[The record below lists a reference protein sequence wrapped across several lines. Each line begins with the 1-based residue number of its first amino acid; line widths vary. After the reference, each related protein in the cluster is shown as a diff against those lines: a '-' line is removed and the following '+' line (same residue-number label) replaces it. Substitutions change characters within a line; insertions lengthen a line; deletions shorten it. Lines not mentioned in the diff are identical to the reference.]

1 VRKVAATT
9 RHDFVA
15 ERRTDEI
22 GSTVTPVLINPYCR
36 GLALKDPGYEKIP
49 RHWSADPRWRKSV
62 NTGWKLDGSVGLSSE
77 VVMAVRLLVNG
88 CLLGWLAVGPAIAAD
103 RALSVTIYA
112 DDQALVQDRRD
123 IEVKGG
129 RQRIEFQDVSA
140 QIRPETVSLTAD
152 DISIVE
158 QNFDFD
164 LLTPSKMMEKAVG
177 HEVTIVRVNPAT
189 GAETREQAEVLATN
203 AGVVLKIGQ
212 HIEVLRDDGLPV
224 RVIFDKVPDNLRARP
239 TLSVTVIGA
248 HAGTRPAT
256 LSYLTPGLGWKADY
270 VALYNEGDSK
280 IDVQGW
286 VTLTNSSGVTYDNAQ
301 TLLVA
306 GSPAAADGGGRQP
319 NYYYRQPGPRP
330 TLQQA
335 GTESGSRERLG
346 DFYLYPLAER
356 TTIANLQ
363 TKQVSFLDVQGVPAE
378 HGYEYR
384 NRWLGTADQ
393 PQSAKSIY
401 SFSTSAHAGLGD
413 QLPAGILRFY
423 MRDKRGDPQFIG
435 ESSIDHTPMG
445 STLSL
450 ATGDAFDVKVRAV
463 VEKRTRL
470 NTNNS
475 GANNLFAN
483 HWQSDMRYELSN
495 ALPRPV
501 TVKLVQEGLW
511 GDSRIITESIKSTRR
526 SADAAE
532 WSVTVPANGNASVT
546 ASFDTRY

>member
-1 VRKVAATT
+1 MRTLLLIAGWVLWLPMSSAALA
-9 RHDFVA
+9 A
-15 ERRTDEI
+15 ERT
-22 GSTVTPVLINPYCR
+22 
-36 GLALKDPGYEKIP
+36 
-49 RHWSADPRWRKSV
+49 
-62 NTGWKLDGSVGLSSE
+62 
-77 VVMAVRLLVNG
+77 
-88 CLLGWLAVGPAIAAD
+88 
-103 RALSVTIYA
+103 LSVTIYA
-112 DDQALVQDRRD
+112 GDLALVQDRRD
-123 IEVKGG
+123 IEVKAG

-140 QIRPETVSLTAD
+140 QIRPETVSLTAS

-164 LLTPSKMMEKAVG
+164 LLTPAKLMEKAVG

-203 AGVVLKIGQ
+203 GGVVLKIGQ
-212 HIEVLRDDGLPV
+212 RIEVLRDDGLPV

-239 TLSVTVIGA
+239 TLSVTVIGG
-248 HAGTRPAT
+248 HAGARPAT
-256 LSYLTPGLGWKADY
+256 LSYLTPGLGWRADY

-286 VTLTNSSGVTYDNAQ
+286 VTLTNSSGVTYENAQ

-306 GSPAAADGGGRQP
+306 GSPAQADGGGRQP
-319 NYYYRQPGPRP
+319 NFYRPQQPRP
-330 TLQQA
+330 TLQEA

-363 TKQVSFLDVQGVPAE
+363 TKQVSFLDVHDVPAQ
-378 HGYEYR
+378 HGYEFR
-384 NRWLGTADQ
+384 NRWLGTAET
-393 PQSAKSIY
+393 PQSAKSVY

-423 MRDKRGDPQFIG
+423 LRDKRGDPQFIG
-435 ESSIDHTPMG
+435 ESRIDHTPMG

-463 VEKRTRL
+463 VDKRTRVS
-470 NTNNS
+470 TS
-475 GANNLFAN
+475 D
-483 HWQSDMRYELSN
+483 WQSDMRYELSN

-501 TVKLVQEGLW
+501 TVKLLQEGLW
-511 GDSRIITESIKSTRR
+511 GDSRITAESLKSTRR
-526 SADAAE
+526 SADTAE
-532 WSVTVPANGNASVT
+532 WAVTVPANGKVSLT
-546 ASFDTRY
+546 ATFETRY